1 MAVKA
6 TPMTL
11 PLAIKYLHYFR
22 FPRYLYTR
30 RNNYLARQRKVLT
43 RNEHNTIP
51 FFRGLSTYVQNRL
64 TR

>member
-22 FPRYLYTR
+22 FPRYLYPR
-30 RNNYLARQRKVLT
+30 HKNYLARQRKVLT
-43 RNEHNTIP
+43 RDEHNTIP
-51 FFRGLSTYVQNRL
+51 FFRGLSIYV
-64 TR
+64 